1 MKPSAKAPRSCDSA
15 ALTASPP
22 AYLCV
27 RCNAPW
33 QPGAERCAECE
44 RRAANTPQAQVA
56 ALRAQLAA
64 VTAERDQLRADLRS
78 QFTAAFAKLRETLGS
93 DIGTGGGLVEILD
106 GIDQLRAQR
115 DTLMAAASAICRA
128 RICRLGIRTRLFA
141 VATFT
146 T

>member
-1 MKPSAKAPRSCDSA
+1 MTA

-64 VTAERDQLRADLRS
+64 VSAERDALRAAVVEYLAAI
-78 QFTAAFAKLRETLGS
+78 TARHK
-93 DIGTGGGLVEILD
+93 
-106 GIDQLRAQR
+106 
-115 DTLMAAASAICRA
+115 AASAGYGSRESRYDAMGAAEEKASEALAALRA
-128 RICRLGIRTRLFA
+128 LLPTEPA
-141 VATFT
+141 
-146 T
+146 